1 MIGQWT
7 ILQHVE
13 WEGPGLIA
21 AEAQRRGLRT
31 DIRRLDLGAGIPEPD
46 EIRGLIVMGGPMG
59 AYETDKY
66 PFLAGECSLIA
77 ELVRRERPVLGVC
90 LGAQLLAKALG
101 GKVFPGHGPE
111 TGFGFVELTAEWK
124 RDAVFGPNEPS
135 VPVFHWH
142 GDTFDLP
149 AGATLLASS
158 AEYPHQAFCC
168 GSRTYG
174 LQFHIEPDLN
184 TWSAWGEHL
193 PPALIERAE
202 QRRNV
207 VERVGRS
214 IIARFFDLA
223 LGNGLAIG
231 RRREA

>member
-1 MIGQWT
+1 M
-7 ILQHVE
+7 LQHVE

-21 AEAQRRGLRT
+21 TEAQGRGLHT
-31 DIRRLDLGAGIPEPD
+31 DIRRLDLGAGIPRPD
-46 EIRGLIVMGGPMG
+46 GVEGLVMMGGPMG
-59 AYETDKY
+59 AYETDKH
-66 PFLAGECSLIA
+66 PFLAAECNFIA

-101 GKVFPGHGPE
+101 GRVFPGHGSE
-111 TGFGFVELTAEWK
+111 IGFGSVDLTAAGGQ
-124 RDAVFGPNEPS
+124 DPLFGSIEPS

-158 AEYPHQAFCC
+158 AEYPHQAFRFGNCA
-168 GSRTYG
+168 YG
-174 LQFHIEPDLN
+174 LQFHIEPEAD
-184 TWSAWGEHL
+184 TWSAWHEHL

-202 QRRNV
+202 HKRYL
-207 VERVGRS
+207 VERVGRR
-214 IIARFFDLA
+214 IITRFFDIA
-223 LGNGLAIG
+223 LGGRLAIG